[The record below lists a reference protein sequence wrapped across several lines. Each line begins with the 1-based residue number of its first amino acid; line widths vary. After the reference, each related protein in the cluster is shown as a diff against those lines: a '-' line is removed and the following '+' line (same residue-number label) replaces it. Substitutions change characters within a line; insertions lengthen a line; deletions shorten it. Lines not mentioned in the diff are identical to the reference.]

1 MYKGPYGSLRASQ
14 VALEDGPL
22 LILLFKIWRTPGKEY
37 GRGMYS
43 YSVDN
48 VAQNSWNSHFT
59 YAFIVFR
66 KIYLTQNLI
75 VNLSLFLNQ
84 FISLS
89 PPARCSSQ

>member
-59 YAFIVFR
+59 TGR
-66 KIYLTQNLI
+66 RPDQ
-75 VNLSLFLNQ
+75 
-84 FISLS
+84 
-89 PPARCSSQ
+89 PG